1 MGLHGSGHEK
11 GDGSEPTSKP
21 TDAGGYGWENHLR
34 ESQRNGFGSGQRLSK
49 ARLSGWLGCCEGLDH
64 AEGIGLDPGKGLDPV
79 KWSHLPE
86 G

>member
-1 MGLHGSGHEK
+1 
-11 GDGSEPTSKP
+11 
-21 TDAGGYGWENHLR
+21 LR

-64 AEGIGLDPGKGLDPV
+64 AEGIGLDTGKGLDPV

-86 G
+86 GKGLVPGFGSHSFAWEG